1 MQICNHFIRSGDIF
15 GRIGGEEF
23 AIVLPDCQPDKV
35 LMLAE
40 ICRDAI
46 EQLDCSHIQSGLKL
60 TASFGVS
67 YSQISGYQASELMR
81 HADQALY
88 LANYNGRNRVESYD
102 QMQTN
107 PGRPLIHSP
116 LR

>member
-1 MQICNHFIRSGDIF
+1 MGAGDD
-15 GRIGGEEF
+15 GDLLG
-23 AIVLPDCQPDKV
+23 PQ
-35 LMLAE
+35 
-40 ICRDAI
+40 RDAI

-67 YSQISGYQASELMR
+67 YSQISGYQPSELMR

-88 LANYNGRNRVESYD
+88 LAKYNGRNRVESYD